1 MPLFAHSGPG
11 NRGSRNAGG
20 LCGFDGQDYGS
31 LRYRAVAGSRLIGMQ
46 EAIFGRPLPPFG
58 RVCNH
63 SLWAIG
69 APFSATER
77 LINSTKNA
85 TTNVNTAIIQKLSK

>member
-1 MPLFAHSGPG
+1 MSGHLRDVGIAQIEAGNPLLFEFVGADAD
-11 NRGSRNAGG
+11 SRH
-20 LCGFDGQDYGS
+20 
-31 LRYRAVAGSRLIGMQ
+31 AVAGSRLIGMQ

-77 LINSTKNA
+77 LINNTRNA
-85 TTNVNTAIIQKLSK
+85 TANVNTATIQKQSK